1 MRTFV
6 SIVILSF
13 LFAPIAS
20 AQPQFTVAS
29 FNTLHY
35 GWGATTAA
43 KDAVIQ
49 QLGTVAHAIVLQEIM
64 PQANFAGL
72 QTAFPPATADFIVS
86 QNSYGTARYQERY
99 VIILSKAMFD
109 SVGTFE
115 FPQLA
120 APAGPFSRPPMMAAV
135 RPNGSARTYY
145 IADFHAI
152 WGRSQA
158 QRTAEAAAVCT
169 SFAANTPEIAFA
181 GDWNLSAAQILASAP
196 CVANAQPAGL
206 TTLNR
211 AGTLYSS
218 SYDHGVVFAGSTLG
232 IAAANVLQPAN
243 TQTWRAS
250 VSDHVPVTVTY
261 TYQ

>member
-1 MRTFV
+1 MRTCV
-6 SIVILSF
+6 SILIPAL

-20 AQPQFTVAS
+20 AQQFTVAS

-35 GWGATTAA
+35 GQGNNTAA

-49 QLGTVAHAIVLQEIM
+49 QLVAGAHATVLQEIM

-72 QTAFPPATADFIVS
+72 AFPPGTVDFLVA
-86 QNSYGTARYQERY
+86 QNSYGTARYSERY
-99 VIILSKAMFD
+99 VIILQRAMFQN
-109 SVGTFE
+109 VAMHE

-120 APAGPFSRPPMMAAV
+120 APGGPFSRPPMLAQV
-135 RPNGSARTYY
+135 QPNGSARTYY

-152 WGRSQA
+152 WGRRQA
-158 QRTAEAAAVCT
+158 QRNAEAAAVCAT
-169 SFAANTPEIAFA
+169 YAAATPEIAFA
-181 GDWNLSAAQILASAP
+181 GDWNLTAAQIQANAP
-196 CVANAQPAGL
+196 CVIDAQPAGL

-211 AGTLYSS
+211 AGTQYSS
-218 SYDHGVVFAGSTLG
+218 SYDHGVVFAGSTLT

-243 TQTWRAS
+243 TQAWRAT

-261 TYQ
+261 NYQ